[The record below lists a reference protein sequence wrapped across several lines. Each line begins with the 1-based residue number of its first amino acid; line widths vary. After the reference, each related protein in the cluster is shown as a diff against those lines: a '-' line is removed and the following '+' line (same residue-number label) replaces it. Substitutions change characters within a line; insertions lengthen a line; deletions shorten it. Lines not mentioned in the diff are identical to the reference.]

1 MSSLTLQRQEVNIL
15 TINKSSVKKKQK
27 TKNPNLLKAEAQQSS
42 SLSLHFQNASE
53 SYQLRKCTY
62 LVRDGSQSVS
72 QVTQSY
78 PTLFNPNG
86 LKHTRFPC
94 PSPTLRACSNSQNLL
109 IIYQVGDAIQPSHP
123 LSSPSPPALN
133 PSQHQGLFSESV
145 LLIRWPEYW
154 SFSFSISPSN
164 EYSGLI
170 SFKTDCF
177 DLLVVQGLSRVFSN
191 TTVPKHQF
199 FDIQLS

>member
-1 MSSLTLQRQEVNIL
+1 MSSLSLQRQEVNIL
-15 TINKSSVKKKQK
+15 TINKSSVKKKTK
-27 TKNPNLLKAEAQQSS
+27 NKNPNLLKAEAQQSS

-133 PSQHQGLFSESV
+133 LSQHQGLF
-145 LLIRWPEYW
+145 
-154 SFSFSISPSN
+154 
-164 EYSGLI
+164 
-170 SFKTDCF
+170 K
-177 DLLVVQGLSRVFSN
+177 
-191 TTVPKHQF
+191 
-199 FDIQLS
+199 